1 LSIQVNNLSFSY
13 GDNLV
18 LKDVSFTANDGEL
31 MAVLGPNGVGKS
43 TLFRCMLG
51 LLREYRG
58 ETLIDGESTRNMS
71 ARELARR
78 VAYIPQSHYPAF
90 NYSVFDMILMGTIA
104 QVSGV
109 SSPGKR
115 QIDLVNRAMD
125 RLKISHLRNRGY
137 TQISGGERQLTLIA
151 RALAQEA
158 KVLIMDEPTSNLD
171 YGNQLRVMA
180 EIKSL
185 AEEGY
190 TIIESSHSPDQA
202 FMYADRI
209 LAILDGQVLALGS
222 PRETINRELIRKLY
236 GVDVEIHSFRND
248 SVRICVPN
256 LNIDNEGC

>member
-1 LSIQVNNLSFSY
+1 LSVQVKNLSFSY
-13 GDNLV
+13 GENPV

-51 LLREYRG
+51 LLREYEG
-58 ETLIDGESTRNMS
+58 ETLIDGENIRNMS

-90 NYSVFDMILMGTIA
+90 NYSVFDMVLMGTIS

-109 SSPGKR
+109 SSPGKK
-115 QIDLVNRAMD
+115 QIELVNRAMD
-125 RLKISHLRNRGY
+125 RLKISHLKTRGY

-190 TIIESSHSPDQA
+190 TIIESTHSPDQA

-209 LAILDGQVLALGS
+209 LAILDGRVLALGP
-222 PRETINRELIRKLY
+222 PRETIDGELIRKLY

-248 SVRICVPN
+248 SIRICVPN
-256 LNIDNEGC
+256 LQ